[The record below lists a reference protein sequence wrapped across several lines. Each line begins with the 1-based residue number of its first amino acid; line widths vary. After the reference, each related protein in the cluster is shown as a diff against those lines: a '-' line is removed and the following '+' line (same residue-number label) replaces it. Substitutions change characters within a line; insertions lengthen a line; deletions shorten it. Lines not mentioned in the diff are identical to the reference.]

1 MSLVACMS
9 ENPHAAWFASLE
21 TQFAAADAEG
31 AYLWPRT
38 PIHDIQSKIKQRVGA
53 GDREVDAPNS
63 RPALILR
70 QIAALQGAGVL
81 PAAFSVL
88 DIACGDALVLL
99 QIKHAHPAA
108 ACFGADFHAGGID
121 THAEVSAA
129 GVGLHRALIQHLF
142 RAPVAP
148 PFDLVLMLN
157 TYRGW
162 ESADLKPEDHGLPAL
177 ADAWLRENAR
187 FAILTV
193 TESQTRHFRDIGF
206 NLLRIGP
213 GEDSSVM
220 VCLSREP
227 LPTAGL
233 LARFFSKLT
242 T

>member
-1 MSLVACMS
+1 MSLAACMS
-9 ENPHAAWFASLE
+9 ENPHAAWFTALE
-21 TQFAAADAEG
+21 KQFAAADAEG

-53 GDREVDAPNS
+53 GDREVDEPRS
-63 RPALILR
+63 RPALILW
-70 QIAALQGAGVL
+70 QIAVLQGAGLL

-99 QIKHAHPAA
+99 QIKNAHPAA

-142 RAPVAP
+142 RAPIAP

-162 ESADLKPEDHGLPAL
+162 ESADLKPEDRDLPAL
-177 ADAWLRENAR
+177 ADAWLRDNAR

-193 TESQTRHFRDIGF
+193 TESQTKHFQELGF
-206 NLLRIGP
+206 NLQRIGP
-213 GEDSSVM
+213 GEDNSIM

-227 LPTAGL
+227 LPGGGL
-233 LARFFSKLT
+233 FARLLSKLSL
-242 T
+242 

>member
-1 MSLVACMS
+1 MS
-9 ENPHAAWFASLE
+9 ESAHAAWFATLE
-21 TQFAAADAEG
+21 KQFAAADAEG

-53 GDREVDAPNS
+53 GDREVDAPRS

-70 QIAALQGAGVL
+70 QIAALQGAGLL
-81 PAAFSVL
+81 PAGFSVL

-99 QIKHAHPAA
+99 QIKNAHPAA
-108 ACFGADFHAGGID
+108 SCFGADFHAGGID

-162 ESADLKPEDHGLPAL
+162 ESADLKPDDRDLPAL
-177 ADAWLRENAR
+177 ADAWLRDNAR
-187 FAILTV
+187 FAMLTV
-193 TESQTRHFRDIGF
+193 TESQTKHFQELGF
-206 NLLRIGP
+206 NLQRIGP
-213 GEDSSVM
+213 GEDNSIM

-227 LPTAGL
+227 LPGGGFFARL
-233 LARFFSKLT
+233 LSKIT

>member
-1 MSLVACMS
+1 MC
-9 ENPHAAWFASLE
+9 ENPHAAWFAALE
-21 TQFAAADAEG
+21 QQFADADAKG

-38 PIHDIQSKIKQRVGA
+38 PIHDIQAKIKQRVGA
-53 GDREVDAPNS
+53 GDREIAVPRS

-70 QIAALQGAGVL
+70 QIVALQGAGLL
-81 PAAFSVL
+81 PAAFSLL

-108 ACFGADFHAGGID
+108 ACYGADFHAGGID

-142 RAPVAP
+142 RAPIAP

-162 ESADLKPEDHGLPAL
+162 EFADLKPEDRDLPAR
-177 ADAWLRENAR
+177 ADAWLSANTR

-193 TESQTRHFRDIGF
+193 TESQTKHFRKIGF
-206 NLLRIGP
+206 NLQRIGP
-213 GEDSSVM
+213 GEDNSIM

-227 LPTAGL
+227 LPGGGL
-233 LARFFSKLT
+233 LARLISKLT

>member
-1 MSLVACMS
+1 MS
-9 ENPHAAWFASLE
+9 ESPHAAWFAALE
-21 TQFAAADAEG
+21 KQFAAADAEG

-53 GDREVDAPNS
+53 GDREVDAPRS

-70 QIAALQGAGVL
+70 QIAALQGAGLL

-99 QIKHAHPAA
+99 QIKKAHPAA

-162 ESADLKPEDHGLPAL
+162 ESADLKPEDRDLPAL
-177 ADAWLRENAR
+177 ADVWLRENAR

-193 TESQTRHFRDIGF
+193 TESQTKHFRDIGF
-206 NLLRIGP
+206 NLQRIGR
-213 GEDSSVM
+213 GEDNSVM

-227 LPTAGL
+227 LPSGGFFARL
-233 LARFFSKLT
+233 LSKIT
-242 T
+242 I

>member
-1 MSLVACMS
+1 MS
-9 ENPHAAWFASLE
+9 ESPHAAWFAALE
-21 TQFAAADAEG
+21 KQFAAADAEG

-53 GDREVDAPNS
+53 GDREVAAPRS

-99 QIKHAHPAA
+99 QIKKTHPSAV
-108 ACFGADFHAGGID
+108 CFGADFHAGGID
-121 THAEVSAA
+121 THAEVSTA
-129 GVGLHRALIQHLF
+129 GVGLHRTLIQHLF

-162 ESADLKPEDHGLPAL
+162 ESADLKPEDRDLPAL
-177 ADAWLRENAR
+177 ADAWLRDHAR

-193 TESQTRHFRDIGF
+193 TESQTKHFRDLGF
-206 NLLRIGP
+206 HLQRIGP
-213 GEDSSVM
+213 GEDHSIM

-227 LPTAGL
+227 LPGGGL
-233 LARFFSKLT
+233 LARLLSKIT